1 MKTIQQ
7 TLNAPDSLLITL
19 IKSLTS
25 LSSAKVI
32 VLCMVL
38 LLGFTL
44 SLVGQSEFSLT
55 LNDAWQALISP
66 DSGSIKQQ
74 VILSLRMPRSLIAC
88 LIGLNL
94 GVAGVLMQGLTR
106 NPLASPTL
114 FAINSG
120 AACLMALS
128 SIGVAFISAFPIEVV
143 TFIGAA
149 LGGFLVFFLGG
160 GLSRHHNPLRLIL
173 AGIAIN
179 ALLTSLTRAALIISD
194 DKAHTLLHWLSG
206 SLSEA
211 DWQNWLQ
218 LWPVSLVALLIALS
232 TSRGL
237 NLNALGEQTAS
248 SLGMNVN
255 ALRIRVCL
263 AVLLLT
269 AISVTIAGPIVFV
282 GLIAPHL
289 ARSLFGNNHYLLIPA
304 SGLLG
309 AALVCW
315 ADLLSRFIVP
325 PAETPVGI
333 ITALIGTPFFIY
345 LVLKEE
351 KQ

>member
-1 MKTIQQ
+1 MKLHHYALKTQ
-7 TLNAPDSLLITL
+7 
-19 IKSLTS
+19 
-25 LSSAKVI
+25 I
-32 VLCMVL
+32 VLTTSKIML
-38 LLGFTL
+38 LSAILVLGFVV
-44 SLVGQSEFSLT
+44 SLYCQSEFLLKSS
-55 LNDAWQALISP
+55 DVWQALFMP
-66 DSGSIKQQ
+66 DINNIKQQ
-74 VILSLRMPRSLIAC
+74 VILSLRFPRSLIAC
-88 LIGLNL
+88 VIGFNL

-128 SIGVAFISAFPIEVV
+128 SIGVAFISALPIEVA
-143 TFIGAA
+143 TFLGAS
-149 LGGFLVFFLGG
+149 LGGFLVFILGG
-160 GLSRHHNPLRLIL
+160 GLSNNNNPLRLIL

-194 DKAHTLLHWLSG
+194 DKAHSLLHWLSG

-211 DWQNWLQ
+211 DWQHWLQ
-218 LWPVSLVALLIALS
+218 IWPISLIAIIIAFS
-232 TSRGL
+232 ACRGL
-237 NLNALGEQTAS
+237 NLNVLGEQTAD
-248 SLGMNVN
+248 SLGMNVTR
-255 ALRIRVCL
+255 LRIRVCC

-289 ARSLFGNNHYLLIPA
+289 ARSLFGNNHYIVLPT

-309 AALVCW
+309 GALVCW

-345 LVLKEE
+345 LVLKEN